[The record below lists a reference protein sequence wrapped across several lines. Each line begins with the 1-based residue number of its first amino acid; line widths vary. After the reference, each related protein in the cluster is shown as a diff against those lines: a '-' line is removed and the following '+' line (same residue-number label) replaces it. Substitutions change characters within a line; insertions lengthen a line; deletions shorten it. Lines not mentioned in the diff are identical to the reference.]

1 MSYSL
6 RLTNG
11 RLMFLASIMARLCS
25 FCESDEMLRIE
36 AVSGSNTPPMEWR
49 GTPSGL
55 KTSRLSVW
63 DVRFAG
69 SFGSVGAGSARSS
82 SVSVFFRK
90 KNPRYAVGSPMLL
103 LSGESGLSRM
113 VVIVLVI
120 VAVVA
125 VAAGVPMF
133 LYEQKTSLK
142 LSVTTDV
149 RETTNAVETALRK
162 VDQDESKITFAGG
175 YDCVKE
181 GDTRYCTFSKD
192 QPGTVGGVAVSVS
205 KGNTVKVTFYLK
217 LGIYE
222 VAGSNKSLKSGGQSA
237 VWTFYSQT
245 GSSKWVPSEP

>member
-1 MSYSL
+1 
-6 RLTNG
+6 
-11 RLMFLASIMARLCS
+11 
-25 FCESDEMLRIE
+25 
-36 AVSGSNTPPMEWR
+36 
-49 GTPSGL
+49 
-55 KTSRLSVW
+55 
-63 DVRFAG
+63 
-69 SFGSVGAGSARSS
+69 
-82 SVSVFFRK
+82 
-90 KNPRYAVGSPMLL
+90 MLL

-133 LYEQKTSLK
+133 LDEQKTSLK

-181 GDTRYCTFSKD
+181 GDKRYCTFSKD
-192 QPGTVGGVAVSVS
+192 QPGTLGGVAVSVS

-222 VAGSNKSLKSGGQSA
+222 VAPEDFA
-237 VWTFYSQT
+237 VAEFVD
-245 GSSKWVPSEP
+245 SSKLELQHIVRQGLDMLRKENA

>member
-1 MSYSL
+1 MGADVNHCTGVRDDIAEGRRVTQSL
-6 RLTNG
+6 G
-11 RLMFLASIMARLCS
+11 H
-25 FCESDEMLRIE
+25 
-36 AVSGSNTPPMEWR
+36 
-49 GTPSGL
+49 
-55 KTSRLSVW
+55 
-63 DVRFAG
+63 
-69 SFGSVGAGSARSS
+69 
-82 SVSVFFRK
+82 
-90 KNPRYAVGSPMLL
+90 
-103 LSGESGLSRM
+103 GESGLSKM
-113 VVIVLVI
+113 VVIVLVV

-205 KGNTVKVTFYLK
+205 QGNTVKVTFYLK